1 MGIEAEKIS
10 EGMNGDDGAGDGIIL
25 MDRLPQKDLQGFP
38 GAAAQIGKELSVVE
52 KVTAQ
57 DLRNAEDK
65 MPVGNLLKDIRAE
78 PFPELQR
85 SKHKRIWCT
94 TS

>member
-1 MGIEAEKIS
+1 
-10 EGMNGDDGAGDGIIL
+10 
-25 MDRLPQKDLQGFP
+25 
-38 GAAAQIGKELSVVE
+38 
-52 KVTAQ
+52 
-57 DLRNAEDK
+57 

>member
-1 MGIEAEKIS
+1 MGS
-10 EGMNGDDGAGDGIIL
+10 GDRFEIC
-25 MDRLPQKDLQGFP
+25 PHPSQKDLQGFP